1 MTGAPV
7 RVGGMQEGTVAQIML
22 PHDPAKKVRVIL
34 NMSGDTRDVVK
45 QDSTASIES
54 DGLVGDRYVEVSFGS
69 EGAPKVK
76 NGDWIAG
83 QAPLGIGALIKKAD
97 AILDGAQETVQNI
110 NQTTGNLSAIT
121 GKVNSVKGTVGAL
134 INNQSAFQQM
144 NAGAT
149 EFREDM
155 EALKH
160 NLLLRGYFKNRGYED
175 SSDLTK
181 YALAQLPA
189 GLPAQQFAFDAG
201 KLFDKPDSAKLKDGK
216 ILKPGG
222 EYLQSHPFSLAVVAV
237 YTGMKGDT
245 DKDRVLAEA
254 RAYSAREYLAKNFRF
269 DDTRVKTAGIGKSES
284 GGREVVILVYPP
296 DANAEALKR
305 R

>member
-1 MTGAPV
+1 MSSTLRLGLFVVGTLGIFAAGVFLIGDKQFLFRSTYRLNADFQNVGGLMTGAPV

-121 GKVNSVKGTVGAL
+121 GKVNWG
-134 INNQSAFQQM
+134 
-144 NAGAT
+144 
-149 EFREDM
+149 
-155 EALKH
+155 
-160 NLLLRGYFKNRGYED
+160 RGRWE
-175 SSDLTK
+175 
-181 YALAQLPA
+181 P
-189 GLPAQQFAFDAG
+189 
-201 KLFDKPDSAKLKDGK
+201 
-216 ILKPGG
+216 
-222 EYLQSHPFSLAVVAV
+222 
-237 YTGMKGDT
+237 
-245 DKDRVLAEA
+245 
-254 RAYSAREYLAKNFRF
+254 
-269 DDTRVKTAGIGKSES
+269 
-284 GGREVVILVYPP
+284 
-296 DANAEALKR
+296 
-305 R
+305 